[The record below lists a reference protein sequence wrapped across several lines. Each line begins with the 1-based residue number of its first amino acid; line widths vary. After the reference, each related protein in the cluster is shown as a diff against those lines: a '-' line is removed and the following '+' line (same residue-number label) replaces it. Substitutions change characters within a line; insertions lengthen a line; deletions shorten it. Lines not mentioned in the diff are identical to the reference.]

1 MQSITV
7 RISFKPEIV
16 RNSESIEKF
25 RALVVTMLR
34 KVLPTGLVEIES
46 DV

>member
-16 RNSESIEKF
+16 RNSESIERF
-25 RALVVTMLR
+25 RALVVGMLR
-34 KVLPTGLVEIES
+34 KVLPTGLVEVES
-46 DV
+46 DL